1 MNILIVTSLCQHM
14 YVLLLKKSNWHDMKI
29 VKKEKFKYLVGY
41 LTICSILLVNS
52 LNTNGQDTIR
62 HTKNSIFLDGSS
74 FVYIGMYSVNYER
87 AIFLADRF
95 KIFGSVGVGGWY
107 FTTISKSYYGYSM
120 PLCINFLK
128 GSGNNYF
135 ETDLGVRFTSFSN
148 QSNKD
153 ISPLFPILNLGYR
166 YQRQNG
172 KGLIFR
178 SFIGLSGIGIG
189 VGKAF

>member
-1 MNILIVTSLCQHM
+1 MEVRKKKRFQILSW
-14 YVLLLKKSNWHDMKI
+14 LLISFFI
-29 VKKEKFKYLVGY
+29 
-41 LTICSILLVNS
+41 ILLS
-52 LNTNGQDTIR
+52 SAPTSGRDTIK

-74 FVYIGMYSVNYER
+74 LVYIGMYSVNYER
-87 AIFLADRF
+87 AIFLNDHF
-95 KIFGSVGVGGWY
+95 KMLGSVGVGGWY

-120 PLCINFLK
+120 PLCFNLLI

-135 ETDLGVRFTSFSN
+135 ETDLGMRFTSFSKM
-148 QSNKD
+148 SNKE
-153 ISPLFPILNLGYR
+153 ISPFFPIVNLGYR
-166 YQRQNG
+166 YQMLNG

>member
-1 MNILIVTSLCQHM
+1 
-14 YVLLLKKSNWHDMKI
+14 MKI
-29 VKKEKFKYLVGY
+29 MKKKRLKYLVLY
-41 LTICSILLVNS
+41 LIMCSILLLIR
-52 LNTNGQDTIR
+52 LNTNAQDTIK

-74 FVYIGMYSVNYER
+74 LVYIGMYSINYEK
-87 AIFLADRF
+87 AIFLTDHF
-95 KIFGSVGVGGWY
+95 KMLGSMGVGGWY

-120 PLCINFLK
+120 PLSLILLV

-135 ETDLGVRFTSFSN
+135 ETDLGMRFTSFSKR
-148 QSNKD
+148 SNND
-153 ISPLFPILNLGYR
+153 RSPFFPILNLGYR
-166 YQRQNG
+166 YQKPNG